1 MDPVFARN
9 RISAYL
15 DGELPPGEAERVT
28 QALASDG
35 VLAEEHA
42 RLARVRALLQDDA
55 DDAAPAGFSARVSA
69 RIASEEA
76 PSRSWRPAWLRMEW
90 MLAAATA
97 AGVLAVV
104 VMRAPEAEVSPDAE
118 SLVGSGA
125 SAEARAVA
133 SAEAPPELG
142 PPAPAADVPSLFA
155 SAPVDGAVAPEL
167 TALPEDRF
175 AGKPPGTAPHL
186 GAGRSTGAPASA
198 QVSRPKGTPVPPRV
212 VTGETSEREPYTLG
226 WEATSSVVLQGA
238 LVDYRVDASRETALK
253 ELAQVANSLGGRL
266 VDAGGKPFAPYP
278 MDAGDARK
286 VKVVLPPHNL
296 AAFAERLAAVG
307 AVSATPRADLDLTA
321 SDGPMTLMVEV
332 VQP

>member
-35 VLAEEHA
+35 ALAEEHA

-76 PSRSWRPAWLRMEW
+76 PSRSWLPSWLRIEW
-90 MLAAATA
+90 ALAAATA
-97 AGVLAVV
+97 AGVLLVV
-104 VMRAPEAEVSPDAE
+104 VTRAPEADLSPDAAT
-118 SLVGSGA
+118 VAGTVA
-125 SAEARAVA
+125 AAETPGIQRG
-133 SAEAPPELG
+133 EAPAELG
-142 PPAPAADVPSLFA
+142 PPAPAAEVPSLFA
-155 SAPVDGAVAPEL
+155 SAPVDGAIAPEL

-186 GAGRSTGAPASA
+186 GAGRAIGAPASA
-198 QVSRPKGTPVPPRV
+198 QATRPKGTPVPPRSV
-212 VTGETSEREPYTLG
+212 AGETTEREPYTPG

-238 LVDYRVDASRETALK
+238 LVDYRLDASRETALK
-253 ELAQVANSLGGRL
+253 ELAQVASSLGGRV

-296 AAFAERLAAVG
+296 AAFAERLAALG
-307 AVSATPRADLDLTA
+307 AVSATPRADLDLSA
-321 SDGPMTLMVEV
+321 ADGPMTLTVEV

>member
-35 VLAEEHA
+35 ALAEEHA

-76 PSRSWRPAWLRMEW
+76 PSRSWRPSWLRVEW
-90 MLAAATA
+90 VLAAATA
-97 AGVLAVV
+97 AGVLVVV
-104 VMRAPEAEVSPDAE
+104 VMRAPEAEVSPEAE
-118 SLVGSGA
+118 SLVGS
-125 SAEARAVA
+125 SAELRAVA

-198 QVSRPKGTPVPPRV
+198 QASRPVGTPVPPRV
-212 VTGETSEREPYTLG
+212 VVGEASEREPYTPG
-226 WEATSSVVLQGA
+226 WEATSGVVLQGA

-253 ELAQVANSLGGRL
+253 ELAQVASSLGGRL

-296 AAFAERLAAVG
+296 AAFAERLAALG
-307 AVSATPRADLDLTA
+307 AVSATPRADLDLTT